1 MKKQVVKNFE
11 IIWAINKKFFASLF
25 GLFLLAAAAA
35 IGVAIAYKIL
45 QSDIKELEALNQ
57 TIDEKNQTLFQ
68 LEQKLN
74 FIRVEL
80 EVNNMSLQKL
90 QAELKRVQQDN
101 TQLKEKLTF
110 YQSVMAPELAADGVI
125 VDELLIEPTLIENQ
139 YRYKVILVQTSKQKR
154 FAKGY
159 ISLSLHGIQNDKN
172 LSIDFKQLAVDDND
186 TSFSFRYFQILE
198 GNFVLPERFT
208 PERVNLAVVLPRRSG
223 QSYSRTDLD
232 YDWSPQVVH
241 RE

>member
-1 MKKQVVKNFE
+1 
-11 IIWAINKKFFASLF
+11 
-25 GLFLLAAAAA
+25 
-35 IGVAIAYKIL
+35 
-45 QSDIKELEALNQ
+45 
-57 TIDEKNQTLFQ
+57 
-68 LEQKLN
+68 
-74 FIRVEL
+74 
-80 EVNNMSLQKL
+80 MSLQKL

-110 YQSVMAPELAADGVI
+110 YQSVMAPELSADGVT

-172 LSIDFKQLAVDDND
+172 FSIDLKQLAVDEND
-186 TSFSFRYFQILE
+186 SSFSFRYFQILE
-198 GNFVLPERFT
+198 GEFVLPERFT
-208 PERVNLAVVLPRRSG
+208 PERVSLTVTLPKRSG
-223 QSYSRTDLD
+223 QSYSRTELD
-232 YDWSPQVVH
+232 YDWAPQVVH